1 MITNYNLE
9 ELDLFKVQL
18 ILSSMFIGTLLV
30 SMTLTY
36 NEKLK
41 FMNKSPLFTEKQSS
55 DLLVLNR
62 TISLFIATGFLY
74 LNVIDRKA
82 KENDGLINI
91 RFADMQVNAGVLNL
105 LGAIIVLYVALYDK
119 NEPITSLENQKYN

>member
-18 ILSSMFIGTLLV
+18 ILSSLFIGTLLV

-41 FMNKSPLFTEKQSS
+41 FMNKPPLFTEKQSS

-62 TISLFIATGFLY
+62 TVSLFIAMGFLY
-74 LNVIDRKA
+74 LNVINRKA
-82 KENDGLINI
+82 KENNELNNI
-91 RFADMQVNAGVLNL
+91 RFADMQVSAGVLNL

-119 NEPITSLENQKYN
+119 NTPIISLENPEI